1 MKTVESSTDG
11 QRGMRIAR
19 FARGFSLVEQAVAGV
34 VLAIA
39 ALGALQ
45 YEAFAAGQAR
55 IARVQTAA
63 ARAAQLLIE
72 DWKSTAG
79 SDQYDPSTLGLGFTH
94 AGAAPTDF
102 TTAAGLGA
110 TLNGA
115 VYSITLCDMPTLVA
129 LLYLDV
135 EQDTVAKTTLR
146 QLAVVARYGQAGAGG
161 VTVPEPRFTDL
172 PPIILV
178 TYVRLDATDG

>member
-1 MKTVESSTDG
+1 MKAGSSTDG
-11 QRGMRIAR
+11 QKRKRIIR
-19 FARGFSLVEQAVAGV
+19 RIRGFPLIEQVVAGT

-45 YEAFAAGQAR
+45 YEYFAAGHAR

-72 DWKSTAG
+72 DWKSTGG
-79 SDQYDPSTLGLGFTH
+79 SDQYDPSTLGLGFAH
-94 AGAAPTDF
+94 AGAAPSDF
-102 TTAAGLGA
+102 TTATGLGA
-110 TLNGA
+110 TLNGS
-115 VYSITLCDMPTLVA
+115 VYSATVCDMPILVA
-129 LLYLDV
+129 LLYVDV

-146 QLAVVARYGQAGAGG
+146 QIAVVARYGQAGSGG
-161 VTVPEPRFTDL
+161 VTVPEPRFADL
-172 PPIILV
+172 PPIILA

>member
-1 MKTVESSTDG
+1 
-11 QRGMRIAR
+11 MRTR
-19 FARGFSLVEQAVAGV
+19 LGRSGRGFSLVEQVVAGV

-79 SDQYDPSTLGLGFTH
+79 SDQYDPSTLGLGFSH

-102 TTAAGLGA
+102 TTATGLGA
-110 TLNGA
+110 MLNGA
-115 VYSITLCDMPTLVA
+115 VYGTTVCDMPILAA
-129 LLYLDV
+129 LLYVDV

-146 QLAVVARYGQAGAGG
+146 QLAVVARYGQAGSGG
-161 VTVPEPRFTDL
+161 VTVPEPRFAEL

>member
-1 MKTVESSTDG
+1 MKAGSPTNGYKQLHT
-11 QRGMRIAR
+11 IR
-19 FARGFSLVEQAVAGV
+19 FTRGFTLIEQVIAAV

-45 YEAFAAGQAR
+45 YEYFAAGHAR

-72 DWKSTAG
+72 DWKSTGG
-79 SDQYDPSTLGLGFTH
+79 SDQYDPSALGLGFTH

-102 TTAAGLGA
+102 TTATGLGA

-115 VYSITLCDMPTLVA
+115 AYSVTMCDMPILVA
-129 LLYLDV
+129 LLYVDV

-146 QLAVVARYGQAGAGG
+146 QIAVVARYGQAGSGG
-161 VTVPEPRFTDL
+161 ITTPDPKFADL
-172 PPIILV
+172 PPMILV

>member
-1 MKTVESSTDG
+1 MKAGSSTDG
-11 QRGMRIAR
+11 QKRKRIVR
-19 FARGFSLVEQAVAGV
+19 RARGFTLIEQVVAGV

-45 YEAFAAGQAR
+45 YEYFAAGHAR

-72 DWKSTAG
+72 DWKSTGG

-94 AGAAPTDF
+94 AGASPTDF
-102 TTAAGLGA
+102 TTATGLGA

-115 VYSITLCDMPTLVA
+115 VYSVTVCDMPILMA
-129 LLYLDV
+129 LMYVDV

-146 QLAVVARYGQAGAGG
+146 QIAVVARYGQAGSGG
-161 VTVPEPRFTDL
+161 ITTPDPKFADL

>member
-1 MKTVESSTDG
+1 MKAGSSTDG
-11 QRGMRIAR
+11 QKRKRIVR
-19 FARGFSLVEQAVAGV
+19 RARGFTLIEQVVAGV

-45 YEAFAAGQAR
+45 YEFFAAGQAR

-72 DWKSTAG
+72 DWKSTGG
-79 SDQYDPSTLGLGFTH
+79 SDQYDPSTLGLGFSH

-102 TTAAGLGA
+102 TTATGLGA

-115 VYSITLCDMPTLVA
+115 AYSATVCDMPILVA
-129 LLYLDV
+129 LLYVDV
-135 EQDTVAKTTLR
+135 EQDSVAKTTLR
-146 QLAVVARYGQAGAGG
+146 QLAVVARYGQAGSGG
-161 VTVPEPRFTDL
+161 VSVPDPRFAEL